1 MEKLLTASELRSEAV
16 KRVKNL
22 EPRVEELCSRLIEK
36 LLDKLVTGKNSVSME
51 YNSDIGIVTLILMKK
66 RLTDL
71 GYKVEIREEERDNS
85 YYDYS
90 YYYVLNVR
98 V

>member
-1 MEKLLTASELRSEAV
+1 MENLLTASELKDEAL

-22 EPRVEELCSRLIEK
+22 EPRVEELCSSLIEK
-36 LLDKLVTGKNSVSME
+36 LLDKLVTGKNSVSMK
-51 YNSDIGIVTLILMKK
+51 YNSDIGIVTLILIKK

-85 YYDYS
+85 YYDNS
-90 YYYVLNVR
+90 YYYMLNIR